1 MRRALDFAPGQM
13 LNGPMTSSGAA
24 LDMEGVTKRFG
35 TVTAVDSLSW
45 QVPAGAVVGLIGP
58 NGAGN
63 TTCRI

>member
-1 MRRALDFAPGQM
+1 M

-63 TTCRI
+63 TTCSF